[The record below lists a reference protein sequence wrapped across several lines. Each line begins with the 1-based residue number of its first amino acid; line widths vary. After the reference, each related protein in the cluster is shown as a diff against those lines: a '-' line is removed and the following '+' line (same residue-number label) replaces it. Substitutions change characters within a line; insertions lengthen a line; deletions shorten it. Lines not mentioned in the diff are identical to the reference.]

1 MRHVPGLKAT
11 LSPSDGERDRDEG
24 SLEILQTGLN
34 VVVAPS
40 CARLEAR
47 GFLQLAPGGPRSYF
61 RGMKRITLFLL
72 GAVCL
77 GFPGSAQDNAARAA
91 AEREAAEE
99 RYKLLNSAVEGL
111 TSAQADL
118 QRRLGSLAEEVRSLR
133 AQEYKIDTSK
143 FVTREEF
150 NRLVK
155 AFEEIER
162 KREDDKKLIR
172 EEFEQLKKDIAK
184 LLNAPAPSATQKKN
198 KAQPPAEKGSEK
210 LVEKPPSKPDK
221 SDNSAASAL
230 QEGVS
235 YTIEKG
241 NTLLAIVTA
250 HNEKFKN
257 QGKKTS
263 VKLVLEANPG
273 LDEKKLRIG
282 QSIFIPLLPE

>member
-1 MRHVPGLKAT
+1 M
-11 LSPSDGERDRDEG
+11 
-24 SLEILQTGLN
+24 EILQTGLN

-61 RGMKRITLFLL
+61 RGMKRISLFLL

-118 QRRLGSLAEEVRSLR
+118 QRRLGSLSEEVRSLR

-172 EEFEQLKKDIAK
+172 EEFS
-184 LLNAPAPSATQKKN
+184 SASRSMIC
-198 KAQPPAEKGSEK
+198 A
-210 LVEKPPSKPDK
+210 
-221 SDNSAASAL
+221 
-230 QEGVS
+230 
-235 YTIEKG
+235 
-241 NTLLAIVTA
+241 
-250 HNEKFKN
+250 
-257 QGKKTS
+257 
-263 VKLVLEANPG
+263 
-273 LDEKKLRIG
+273 
-282 QSIFIPLLPE
+282 

>member
-1 MRHVPGLKAT
+1 LRHLAAH
-11 LSPSDGERDRDEG
+11 E
-24 SLEILQTGLN
+24 
-34 VVVAPS
+34 
-40 CARLEAR
+40 
-47 GFLQLAPGGPRSYF
+47 FLQLAPGGPRSYF
-61 RGMKRITLFLL
+61 RGMKRIFLFLL

-77 GFPGSAQDNAARAA
+77 GFAGSAQDNAARAA

-118 QRRLGSLAEEVRSLR
+118 QRRLGSLADEVRSLR

-172 EEFEQLKKDIAK
+172 EEFEQLKKDIVK

-198 KAQPPAEKGSEK
+198 KTQPPAEKGSEK
-210 LVEKPPSKPDK
+210 LAEKPSSKADK

-250 HNEKFKN
+250 HNEKLKS